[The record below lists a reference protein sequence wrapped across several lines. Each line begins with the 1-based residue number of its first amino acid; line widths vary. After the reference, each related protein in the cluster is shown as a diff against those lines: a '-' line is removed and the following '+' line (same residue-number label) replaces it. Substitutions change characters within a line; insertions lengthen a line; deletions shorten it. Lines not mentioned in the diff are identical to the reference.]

1 MQNISVTVNV
11 VKRRPSKIFVILVL
25 RSFFLYILTQLL
37 ILMKT
42 PPMTPPRR
50 PRMNAPTRQ
59 SRPGAFCE
67 FPSFT
72 ISEEETVIGRLL
84 SQSYLKA
91 EREKVAIVEAK
102 NTFQV
107 KENDQ
112 KVLGFEIS

>member
-1 MQNISVTVNV
+1 MNI
-11 VKRRPSKIFVILVL
+11 
-25 RSFFLYILTQLL
+25 
-37 ILMKT
+37 
-42 PPMTPPRR
+42 PPMTPPSR
-50 PRMNAPTRQ
+50 PRMNAPTKQ
-59 SRPGAFCE
+59 SRPGAFWE
-67 FPSFT
+67 LPSFT

-107 KENDQ
+107 KEKDQ